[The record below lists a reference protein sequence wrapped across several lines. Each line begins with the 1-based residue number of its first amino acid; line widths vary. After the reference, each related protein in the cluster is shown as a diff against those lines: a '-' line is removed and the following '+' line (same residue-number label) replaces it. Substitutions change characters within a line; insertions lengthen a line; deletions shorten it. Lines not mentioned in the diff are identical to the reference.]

1 MLPFRQSAILQDPS
15 RVKTSER
22 KIMDGVIHSG
32 VLNAFQTEGVDGL
45 VQSGMP
51 HHRRS
56 HGGGSKPILHS
67 SKKPATPF
75 APGFVKYPGS
85 SMDS

>member
-1 MLPFRQSAILQDPS
+1 
-15 RVKTSER
+15 
-22 KIMDGVIHSG
+22 MDGVIHSG
-32 VLNAFQTEGVDGL
+32 VLTTFQTEGVDGL

-51 HHRRS
+51 S
-56 HGGGSKPILHS
+56 HKRGRGGKEPILHA

>member
-1 MLPFRQSAILQDPS
+1 MLPFRQSDILQHPS
-15 RVKTSER
+15 KVHESER

-32 VLNAFQTEGVDGL
+32 VLDAFQQSAVDGL

-51 HHRRS
+51 KHRK
-56 HGGGSKPILHS
+56 HDSKEPILHK

>member
-1 MLPFRQSAILQDPS
+1 MLPFRQTAIIQDPS
-15 RVKTSER
+15 KGKVSER

-32 VLNAFQTEGVDGL
+32 VLDAFQTEGVDGL
-45 VQSGMP
+45 IQSGMP
-51 HHRRS
+51 SHKRS
-56 HGGGSKPILHS
+56 RGGGIKPILHA

-85 SMDS
+85 SF